1 MIEAVDRSLE
11 RGGERVQ
18 RRYAR
23 PPRRLSAHAVQPH
36 AGDAE
41 LERPPFSI
49 ICLSQSSWDAD
60 LPTNRQ
66 QIMRRASE
74 RGHRVLFVDT
84 GPFLGRRVA
93 DVLRRRAKPAAL
105 LDVIRPV
112 DRTATL
118 STLATVNLFPWG
130 HRNRFTNQVNNWLNA
145 LNLKRVGRRLPG
157 AVVLWI
163 YDPCCGSMIGAC
175 GEDMAAYDCVDDYPS
190 LAFYGPA
197 EKALARAGDREAATR
212 SAVVFTTTSTL
223 FQRHAALNPNVHL
236 VGNVGDY
243 THFEGAVDRSIAA
256 SDVTS
261 LPRPVIGFAGR
272 FMTGKIDFAL
282 IDATARRHPDWTILL
297 IGPADDEA
305 LLELERLTR
314 LTTSPGSATDPMTA
328 SPRYVAAFDVG
339 LCPYQ
344 WNDWMRG
351 GFPLKV
357 YEYLAAGKPI
367 VASGNPDLEGMAP
380 DVVLTR
386 GPDEFVAAIEEALLH
401 RSPKDVERRRRLARQ
416 NTWESRT
423 ERVLQ
428 LTQERLAS

>member
-1 MIEAVDRSLE
+1 
-11 RGGERVQ
+11 
-18 RRYAR
+18 
-23 PPRRLSAHAVQPH
+23 VQPH
-36 AGDAE
+36 AGDAGH
-41 LERPPFSI
+41 ERFLFSI

-93 DVLRRRAKPAAL
+93 DVLRRRSPPAAL
-105 LDVIRPV
+105 LELIRPV
-112 DRTATL
+112 DRTETL
-118 STLATVNLFPWG
+118 STLAMVNLFPWG
-130 HRNRFTNQVNNWLNA
+130 HRNRFMNKLNNWLNA
-145 LNLKRVGRRLPG
+145 VNVKRVGRHLPG
-157 AVVLWI
+157 PVVLWI

-175 GEDMAAYDCVDDYPS
+175 GEDMAVYDCVDDYPS
-190 LAFYGPA
+190 LAFYDTA
-197 EKALARAGDREAATR
+197 EKALAHAGDQAAATG

-223 FQRHAALNPNVHL
+223 FRRHSALNPNVHL

-243 THFEGAVDRSIAA
+243 AHFEGAVDRSIAA
-256 SDVTS
+256 RDASG

-282 IDATARRHPDWTILL
+282 IDASARRHPDWTILL

-305 LLELERLTR
+305 LRDLGRLTR
-314 LTTSPGSATDPMTA
+314 LDNVSWLGHRPYEGLPG
-328 SPRYVAAFDVG
+328 YVAAFDVG

-380 DVVLTR
+380 DVVLAR
-386 GPDEFVAAIEEALLH
+386 GPDEFVAAIENALLY
-401 RSPKDVERRRRLARQ
+401 RGPEDVERRRRLARQ

-423 ERVLQ
+423 EQVLR
-428 LTQERLAS
+428 LTQEQLAG